1 MNTLTRKGILSLACI
16 LAFIMPSAA
25 FWRDEVQAL
34 AEETLLSSSVG
45 HAPVVQTVETKT
57 VKDVMVHIPLSLI
70 HI

>member
-34 AEETLLSSSVG
+34 AEESLLSSSSDM
-45 HAPVVQTVETKT
+45 HRLFK
-57 VKDVMVHIPLSLI
+57 PLKQRP
-70 HI
+70 